1 MKRNSLLPLA
11 LHTLIHIAGNLD
23 RMLKSAG
30 IAVHSGINTIVVRHV
45 LGNLCRAGLINSK
58 NSVLD
63 GGELAKSAQDVTPA
77 DFYLALNE
85 NLIPMEEINGAS
97 LSVEHAFFK
106 RMNGVIREIEKG
118 FVVCLSETTL
128 FEVLETE

>member
-23 RMLKSAG
+23 RMLKSH

-58 NSVLD
+58 NGVLD
-63 GGELAKSAQDVTPA
+63 GGKLAKSAQDVTPP

-85 NLIPMEEINGAS
+85 NLILMEENCNGAS
-97 LSVEHAFFK
+97 LSVEHDFL
-106 RMNGVIREIEKG
+106 NE
-118 FVVCLSETTL
+118 
-128 FEVLETE
+128 